1 MTIRF
6 QYIFRLRAFLPLIN
20 SNVLLRVGTAQT
32 ASEAQEQFLA
42 AHADKAIK
50 TIVLLVGT

>member
-32 ASEAQEQFLA
+32 ASEAQEQVLA